1 MIWVLISTSSPIV
14 GVAIFRDDELLD
26 FSSGEAPRR
35 ASGATIAALRSVLEN
50 TKTNLFLVDLFVA
63 DLGPG
68 SFTGVKVGVTIT
80 KTLAYAEAK
89 MAAGFSAFD
98 LISRRSPVAIPSRK
112 GFYLFREPGGAPIEI
127 AESDSRL
134 KEAVGYGVVFDEQI
148 FPSAER
154 AGELFDLLSP
164 VSPME
169 LVPQYVLEPSIS
181 QPKKPYGLPE

>member
-26 FSSGEAPRR
+26 SSSGEAPRR
-35 ASGATIAALRSVLEN
+35 ASGATIAALRSVLE
-50 TKTNLFLVDLFVA
+50 TAKILLSSVDMFVA

-68 SFTGVKVGVTIT
+68 SFTGVKVGVTMA
-80 KTLAYAEAK
+80 KTIAFAEGK

-98 LISRRSPVAIPSRK
+98 MISRHSAAAIPSRK
-112 GFYLFREPGGAPIEI
+112 GLYLFREPQGAPTEI
-127 AESDSRL
+127 PETDTRL
-134 KEAVGYGVVFDEQI
+134 KDALGYGNAFAEQV
-148 FPSAER
+148 FPSVER
-154 AGELFDLLSP
+154 GGELFDLIAP

-181 QPKKPYGLPE
+181 QPKKPYGMPE